1 MRARA
6 LVHVAGPAGAG
17 KTAFV
22 EALIADLVDR
32 GAFVLAARCVRDKR
46 LRAPR
51 ETAPKA
57 HPELRRYLEAGAAGA
72 ALFAFSEEDEASDAF
87 FMTRLMEDYSEAVV
101 LEGDGLL
108 PFVDLAVFVAPAP
121 ASGRTLFVRRKRD
134 RAKEERRKA
143 EALEALLRKPG
154 GAAELLEQMIGGPIV
169 DLARANPRL
178 FEEAR
183 ASLLAGIARARKAP
197 PPSPTEH
204 WALAEAYEGLER
216 AQLVVVNIRAEAER
230 PRAEELVA
238 DVGRLRKE
246 RPLFEDILGR
256 RGTRIPVTAVV
267 ANLADP
273 EDRDRKKALTRVRRA
288 IASRS

>member
-1 MRARA
+1 MRERA

-22 EALIADLVDR
+22 EALIADLRDR
-32 GAFVLAARCVRDKR
+32 GDPVLAARCVRDDR

-57 HPELRRYLEAGAAGA
+57 HPELRRYLEAGATGA
-72 ALFAFSEEDEASDAF
+72 ALFAFPEKDETWDAF
-87 FMTRLMEDYSEAVV
+87 FVTHLMEDYSEAVA
-101 LEGDGLL
+101 LEGDS
-108 PFVDLAVFVAPAP
+108 PVEFVDLAVFVAPPPAP
-121 ASGRTLFVRRKRD
+121 GRTLLVRKKRD

-143 EALEALLRKPG
+143 EALLRLLRKPG
-154 GAAELLEQMIGGPIV
+154 GAAEVLVQMVGGPFV
-169 DLARANPRL
+169 DCARANPRL

-183 ASLLAGIARARKAP
+183 LELLAGIAGARKAP
-197 PPSPTEH
+197 PPPPTEH
-204 WALAEAYEGLER
+204 WALAEGYEGLER

-246 RPLFEDILGR
+246 PALFEDVLR
-256 RGTRIPVTAVV
+256 TRGTRIPVTAVV

-273 EDRDRKKALTRVRRA
+273 EDRGRKKALARVRRA
-288 IASRS
+288 LPAGR